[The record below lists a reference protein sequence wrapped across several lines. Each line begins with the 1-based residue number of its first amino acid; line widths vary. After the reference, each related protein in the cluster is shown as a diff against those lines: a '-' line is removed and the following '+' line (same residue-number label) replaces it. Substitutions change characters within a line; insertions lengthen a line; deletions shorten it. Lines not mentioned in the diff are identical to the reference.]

1 MLNQILDIELDET
14 FNLIPPLDGNF
25 SYVEIS
31 NLNLK
36 TYIKKYI
43 QAELYWRILDSFL
56 VLNECKNY
64 CSHLE
69 FTEQFKK
76 YFDFTKNDLILDHNE
91 LREILIS
98 AINFRI
104 NAFIQPFNLLTS
116 LLFTNNILC
125 SKYELFIKKEYLEND
140 NPTYL
145 IFEELINQNNKE
157 YISKIDFN
165 KFLNNYKTTIITDE
179 NLFNKLFELVFNY
192 FENYNI
198 KLDENILKLIL
209 NDVVLK
215 SNQIDVYQLNYENF
229 NLNELKNLI
238 FIQYDY
244 NIISDNKRENSIS
257 IGNLELEN
265 NKFNEEIEET
275 NKNLD
280 LENQSNLDNKNILE
294 SNLEKKYSDN
304 NFPDEIRSE
313 NKSLIISQHIKE
325 LLTLLK

>member
-1 MLNQILDIELDET
+1 MIL
-14 FNLIPPLDGNF
+14 
-25 SYVEIS
+25 
-31 NLNLK
+31 
-36 TYIKKYI
+36 
-43 QAELYWRILDSFL
+43 Q
-56 VLNECKNY
+56 
-64 CSHLE
+64 
-69 FTEQFKK
+69 
-76 YFDFTKNDLILDHNE
+76 KNDLILDHNE

-140 NPTYL
+140 NPSYL

-165 KFLNNYKTTIITDE
+165 KFLNNYKTKIITDE
-179 NLFNKLFELVFNY
+179 NLFNKFFELVFNY

-198 KLDENILKLIL
+198 KVDENILKLIL

-265 NKFNEEIEET
+265 NKSNEEIKET